1 MRTKFLT
8 LVALLVA
15 GAVRADVV
23 IENTAAPF
31 LSNSSSAGFTISFT
45 NNGTSATLST
55 FKLFNS
61 IDFSE
66 AATFT
71 LTRVT
76 GNTTYSETLTSTAG
90 HLFTFGG
97 SIASAALTNSDYTL
111 AITGIDASYDYT
123 AATHTLAVEPAFG
136 AYGFSGTPT
145 STGVSDQFFRYQ
157 LSAVPE
163 PGTMLLGG
171 IAAAVGGAGAWWKRR
186 KQRLAAAEA
195 AATPA

>member
-23 IENTAAPF
+23 IESPDSGTG
-31 LSNSSSAGFTISFT
+31 SSVNGTFTISWAQAA
-45 NNGTSATLST
+45 TSATLST
-55 FKLFNS
+55 FKLYDGSSDTISFVLRRSTGGAYSDVGSNLNVS
-61 IDFSE
+61 GTNDF
-66 AATFT
+66 TFT
-71 LTRVT
+71 T
-76 GNTTYSETLTSTAG
+76 GISNAALSAGNYQLVITTYLDAGYHFSATDTSG
-90 HLFTFGG
+90 
-97 SIASAALTNSDYTL
+97 
-111 AITGIDASYDYT
+111 TGPWAN
-123 AATHTLAVEPAFG
+123 
-136 AYGFSGTPT
+136 AYGFSSVA
-145 STGVSDQFFRYQ
+145 STAMTGGKFINYQ